1 VEGTQQLVVVIED
14 DIGMR
19 QALQRWLRAAGYRAR
34 AYESAEALLGENGAC
49 DADCLV
55 LDVRLPGAS
64 GIELYEQLG
73 SARPPAVFVTSH
85 DEADVRNAVARLGG
99 TAVLPKPFLG
109 HELTAAIACA
119 TAADKPGDV
128 ATRNLRPLARSR
140 EE

>member
-1 VEGTQQLVVVIED
+1 MDGTHQLVVVIED

-34 AYESAEALLGENGAC
+34 AYESAEALLGDDGAR

-64 GIELYEQLG
+64 GIELYTQLG
-73 SARPPAVFVTSH
+73 HTRPPAVFITSH
-85 DEADVRNAVARLGG
+85 DCADVRGAVARLGG

-109 HELTAAIACA
+109 HQLMAAITQA
-119 TAADKPGDV
+119 TA
-128 ATRNLRPLARSR
+128 RNQRKD
-140 EE
+140 